1 MVPTELYVYLHS
13 LTFNYIFI
21 KKSYLLDITLLKH
34 VILRLYRHPILHV
47 ICTIGLEFG
56 AGDLDRQT
64 KLS

>member
-1 MVPTELYVYLHS
+1 LKFSYL
-13 LTFNYIFI
+13 FI
-21 KKSYLLDITLLKH
+21 KESYLADITLVKH

-56 AGDLDRQT
+56 TGDLDRQT

>member
-1 MVPTELYVYLHS
+1 
-13 LTFNYIFI
+13 LTFSYLFI
-21 KKSYLLDITLLKH
+21 KESYLSDITLLKH

-56 AGDLDRQT
+56 TGDLDRQT